1 MPRRWSAEHLS
12 YHGGVDFFTRDFAQW
27 LAPFLALGALLAGL
41 VVAINMLGRRL
52 ERHDEWL
59 ALLDVRVGNLDK
71 DRKATWARKLQRPF
85 ETEPT
90 EPAVTPPP
98 LVPPPLPPR
107 APTID
112 ATDWV
117 DDNLT
122 TEEMK
127 QTGRYPL
134 GEPPKGTNDDD
145 TE

>member
-1 MPRRWSAEHLS
+1 
-12 YHGGVDFFTRDFAQW
+12 VDLFSWDFAEW
-27 LAPFLALGALLAGL
+27 LAPFLALGALLAAL

-59 ALLDVRVGNLDK
+59 SMLDVRVGNLHK
-71 DRKATWARKLQRPF
+71 DRKETWARELQRPF
-85 ETEPT
+85 AP
-90 EPAVTPPP
+90 EPAP

-145 TE
+145 TET